1 MFEKLIFDPVERQ
14 RARRIETKRLQVAGE
29 HLHRRD
35 AALLDRGDEF
45 AARRERKIG
54 PAPKTEALRISE
66 VLHGRRA
73 GGRHIND
80 ARVRQRMLEPQSR
93 ASLLRR
99 LLVAA
104 PALATCGIRSE
115 EHTSELQSLMRI
127 SYAVFCLK

>member
-73 GGRHIND
+73 GGR
-80 ARVRQRMLEPQSR
+80 
-93 ASLLRR
+93 
-99 LLVAA
+99 
-104 PALATCGIRSE
+104 RSE
-115 EHTSELQSLMRI
+115 EHTSELQSLMRN
-127 SYAVFCLK
+127 SYAVFCLKKKKSTS